1 MKIIV
6 SVTTLLGRTFRVT
19 YTCSARISRCFLLPT
34 LIKTWVLFQVSCTIV
49 TILYLAGTTLSL
61 LSTGR
66 LVTFTSRHLVV
77 KEHGEQAWDEK
88 QTNEN

>member
-19 YTCSARISRCFLLPT
+19 YTCSARIPRCFQPA
-34 LIKTWVLFQVSCTIV
+34 LIKTWDLFQVSCTIV

-66 LVTFTSRHLVV
+66 LVTTFTSRHLVV